1 MIIMNI
7 VNIYN
12 TEIYTLYKDLKSQN
26 YQNDYHKI
34 YKIFEYYSC
43 ILLTNENNI
52 NFYEYN
58 DIPTDFKITN
68 NLSILDTGI
77 DCCDL
82 NDTIVQCKLRSNN
95 LTWTDC
101 SSFIASKT
109 SFNKETNQEYIR
121 WLKCVI
127 TRNSDCKLSKN
138 LTDHNFRF
146 IDKPYDMN
154 NFYEYCENLLL
165 NPPITK
171 QININ
176 NKYFKL
182 RDYQIE
188 AINLIKNQDNQNVI
202 INLPTGSG
210 KNVIIIN
217 SIDSTKKY
225 LILVPRIVLLYQLK
239 EEFKKFGFLTYQI
252 QCIGDNNKKFD
263 INKAITICVYNS
275 IDLIEDVNI
284 FDKIYIDE
292 AHHIYYPDI
301 YKEFDDEYISD
312 TESTDY
318 DSENESSETE
328 SKASLEFNLSYIDK
342 IKSMHKLNK
351 IIYLSATIDPLENDI
366 YYQKSINYMIDNKYL
381 SDYQMIIP
389 VFNQDPSNSNIA
401 NYLINNYFNIIIY
414 CKTQAEGL
422 EFNNLLNS
430 IVSDSS
436 EYIDCNTSKINRNN
450 ILNKFKEGNL
460 RFLVNVR
467 ILTEGFDA
475 PITKGIMFL
484 HLPSTRNT
492 IIQCIG
498 RSLRLHENKLNA
510 KIILPY
516 STSEDNDNITNF
528 INILSQY
535 DDKIKK
541 GRLSIRNESK
551 YNNVKKEN
559 LNDLEDVE
567 LITEQIY
574 EKINLDINSNWFNML
589 EKIEKFIKDNNKLP
603 KESFKLKEEN
613 KLRKW
618 ITYQKTNYK
627 KNIYN
632 MKDNK
637 IKYTWEEFIFR
648 YKELFKEKWYDNL
661 NKLEQFIKDNNK
673 TPSYLAKNNEEQQ
686 LSRWLSDQKKNYKK
700 DIYKVKYLERIIIWE
715 EIINK
720 YKEFFKDNNE
730 KWYNNLNK
738 LEKFIKDNNR
748 LPLSNSKIKE
758 EKFIGSWLSDQ
769 RNSYKKE
776 IHIMKDLEI
785 KTNWEEFINKY
796 YKLFK
801 SNNEI
806 WYDTLN
812 KLEQFIIIFN
822 KLPSGNSKI
831 KEEKSLISWTRHQ
844 KHNYKTETNT
854 MKNEEIKKSWNNFI
868 NKYYELFMTCDE
880 VWHVNFNKLEQF
892 IKDNNKLPKK
902 NSNIDEYKKLSK
914 WLSHQKTNYK
924 TEKYIMKD
932 DNIRIIWN
940 DFIIKYKELF

>member
-1 MIIMNI
+1 MSI
-7 VNIYN
+7 VDIYN
-12 TEIYTLYKDLKSQN
+12 KEIYTLYKDLKSQN

-43 ILLTNENNI
+43 ILLTNANNVD
-52 NFYEYN
+52 FYEYN
-58 DIPTDFKITN
+58 DIPTDFKIN
-68 NLSILDTGI
+68 NYLSILDTGI

-82 NDTIVQCKLRSNN
+82 NNTIVQCKLRSNN

-109 SFNKETNQEYIR
+109 SFNKDTNQEYIR

-127 TRNSDCKLSKN
+127 TRNNDCKLSKN

-171 QININ
+171 QMKINS
-176 NKYFKL
+176 KDFKL

-188 AINLIKNQDNQNVI
+188 AIDLIKNQNNQNII

-210 KNVIIIN
+210 KNVIIIH
-217 SIDSTKKY
+217 SIEFTKKY
-225 LILVPRIVLLYQLK
+225 LILVSRIVLLYQLK
-239 EEFKKFGFLTYQI
+239 EEFKKFGFLTCQI
-252 QCIGDNNKKFD
+252 QYIGDNNKKFD
-263 INKAITICVYNS
+263 IDKLITICVYNS
-275 IDLIEDVNI
+275 IDLIKDVNI

-318 DSENESSETE
+318 DSESESNETE

-351 IIYLSATIDPLENDI
+351 IVYLSATIDPLENDI

-381 SDYQMIIP
+381 SDYQIIVP
-389 VFNQDPSNSNIA
+389 IFNQDPTNTNIA
-401 NYLINNYFNIIIY
+401 NYLINNYSNIIIY

-430 IVSDSS
+430 IVNNSS

-467 ILTEGFDA
+467 ILTEGFDC

-498 RSLRLHENKLNA
+498 RSLRLDKNKLNA

-541 GRLSIRNESK
+541 GRLSIRNENK
-551 YNNVKKEN
+551 CNVGKTN
-559 LNDLEDVE
+559 LNDFKDIE

-574 EKINLDINSNWFNML
+574 ENINFDRNSNWYKML
-589 EKIEKFIKDNNKLP
+589 EKLEQYIKINNKLP
-603 KESFKLKEEN
+603 SQNSENKYLKYLSKWYQHQMTNYNKKTYIFKNINIIEYFESFMN
-613 KLRKW
+613 K
-618 ITYQKTNYK
+618 YK
-627 KNIYN
+627 HLF
-632 MKDNK
+632 KDN
-637 IKYTWEEFIFR
+637 I
-648 YKELFKEKWYDNL
+648 EKWKDNL
-661 NKLEQFIKDNNK
+661 LKLEQYILKFDRLPQRNINDK
-673 TPSYLAKNNEEQQ
+673 TTKR
-686 LSRWLSDQKKNYKK
+686 LSRWTACQKENYKSNTQIMQ
-700 DIYKVKYLERIIIWE
+700 DIEIRKIWNE
-715 EIINK
+715 FINR
-720 YKEFFKDNNE
+720 YPSIFKDKINE
-730 KWYNNLNK
+730 NYSNWYLK
-738 LEKFIKDNNR
+738 LVELEKYIIKNNSI
-748 LPLSNSKIKE
+748 PMISSEIDTIKQLGNW
-758 EKFIGSWLSDQ
+758 KYSQ
-769 RNSYKKE
+769 TQNYKKE
-776 IHIMKDLEI
+776 IKIMKDPEI
-785 KTNWEEFINKY
+785 RNIWNNFTNKYKHLFMNNIDIWYDNISTLSNYIDKYNKLPSAASNDNNIKKLGRFITTQKKYYKDKKYIMKQKEILKYWEEFINKY
-796 YKLFK
+796 
-801 SNNEI
+801 
-806 WYDTLN
+806 
-812 KLEQFIIIFN
+812 
-822 KLPSGNSKI
+822 
-831 KEEKSLISWTRHQ
+831 
-844 KHNYKTETNT
+844 
-854 MKNEEIKKSWNNFI
+854 KKF
-868 NKYYELFMTCDE
+868 F
-880 VWHVNFNKLEQF
+880 
-892 IKDNNKLPKK
+892 
-902 NSNIDEYKKLSK
+902 
-914 WLSHQKTNYK
+914 
-924 TEKYIMKD
+924 
-932 DNIRIIWN
+932 
-940 DFIIKYKELF
+940 

>member
-171 QININ
+171 QIKIN
-176 NKYFKL
+176 NKDFKL

-188 AINLIKNQDNQNVI
+188 AIDLIKNQNNQNVI

-239 EEFKKFGFLTYQI
+239 LEFEKFGFLTCQI

-275 IDLIEDVNI
+275 IYLIEDVNI

-312 TESTDY
+312 TESIED
-318 DSENESSETE
+318 ETE

-342 IKSMHKLNK
+342 IKSMHRLNK
-351 IIYLSATIDPLENDI
+351 IVYLSATIDPLENDI

-381 SDYQMIIP
+381 SDYQIIVP
-389 VFNQDPSNSNIA
+389 VFNQDPSNNNIA
-401 NYLINNYFNIIIY
+401 NYLINNYSNIIIY
-414 CKTQAEGL
+414 CKTQVEGL

-430 IVSDSS
+430 IVNNSS
-436 EYIDCNTSKINRNN
+436 EYIDCNTTKINRNN
-450 ILNKFKEGNL
+450 ILNKFKKGEL

-467 ILTEGFDA
+467 ILTEGFDC

-498 RSLRLHENKLNA
+498 RSLRLHDNKLNA

-551 YNNVKKEN
+551 CNNTKKEN
-559 LNDLEDVE
+559 LNDYENIE

-574 EKINLDINSNWFNML
+574 EKINLDRNSNWFNML
-589 EKIEKFIKDNNKLP
+589 EKLENYIKINSKMPSATSKN
-603 KESFKLKEEN
+603 KEEIQLIN
-613 KLRKW
+613 W
-618 ITYQKTNYK
+618 SNNQKKNYK
-627 KNIYN
+627 KEINS
-632 MKDNK
+632 MKSKEIRIIWNDFVNK
-637 IKYTWEEFIFR
+637 
-648 YKELFKEKWYDNL
+648 YKELFNNNIEIWYNNLNKLKEFIKNNNNIPSSNSKNIEETQLVRWIGTQKQKYKKEIDIMKNEEIKIIWKNFITKYNELFKNNNEKWYDNL
-661 NKLEQFIKDNNK
+661 NKLEEFII
-673 TPSYLAKNNEEQQ
+673 TC
-686 LSRWLSDQKKNYKK
+686 
-700 DIYKVKYLERIIIWE
+700 
-715 EIINK
+715 
-720 YKEFFKDNNE
+720 
-730 KWYNNLNK
+730 NK
-738 LEKFIKDNNR
+738 LPNDK
-748 LPLSNSKIKE
+748 SKIKE
-758 EKFIGSWLSDQ
+758 ERQFGQWLIHQ
-769 RNSYKKE
+769 RTNYKKE
-776 IHIMKDLEI
+776 ISSMKDKEI
-785 KTNWEEFINKY
+785 RISWNDFINKY
-796 YKLFK
+796 NELFK
-801 SNNEI
+801 DNNKIWYSNFNKLEDFIKVNTKSPSPTSMNKEEKQLGQWSHQQKQNYKKEISSMKNNEI
-806 WYDTLN
+806 R
-812 KLEQFIIIFN
+812 II
-822 KLPSGNSKI
+822 
-831 KEEKSLISWTRHQ
+831 
-844 KHNYKTETNT
+844 
-854 MKNEEIKKSWNNFI
+854 WNNFI
-868 NKYYELFMTCDE
+868 NKYKELLMNNNEKWYD
-880 VWHVNFNKLEQF
+880 NLNKLKEF
-892 IKDNNKLPKK
+892 IINNNKLP
-902 NSNIDEYKKLSK
+902 NIDSK
-914 WLSHQKTNYK
+914 IKEEKQLGQWIYDQKRNYK
-924 TEKYIMKD
+924 QPRYIMKKKE
-932 DNIRIIWN
+932 IQKYWKE
-940 DFIIKYKELF
+940 FIIKYSELF